1 MNADFNALSSKPLLE
16 VRDLSI
22 EFPLRR
28 EVLTVVNNVSFTVQR
43 GEILGIVGE
52 SGAGKSVTGSAI
64 VGLIDSPGRV
74 AKGDVLFDG
83 ELIGHNAMCL
93 RGKHI
98 GMVFQDPQTSLNPLQ
113 RVGDQIVETI
123 RIHLRASKSDAV
135 KRMQL
140 ALEEVGL
147 DPGRAKAYPHEFSG
161 GMRQRVV
168 IALALC
174 AEPELII
181 ADEPTTALDVSI
193 QAQILDL
200 LKRICRDRGASVIL
214 ITHDM
219 GVISETTDRV
229 AVLYQGKL
237 VEIGPTR
244 QIIDRPEHPYTKALI
259 ACTPSIEGGS
269 FERDLV
275 QINRSELTGVDAEF
289 NLRAVEEVSSASIE
303 ELSSDKA
310 GIENNKGEWNG
321 NVLSGIKTG
330 IDADSLFF
338 AKGLSR
344 DFDLS
349 DPLLTRLLSFRGKQI
364 LHAVSDVSFQI
375 ERGTTYAL
383 VGESGSG
390 KSTIARMAVG
400 LLPPTS
406 GTVTIDNIDLNDR
419 NIDAKQIQAL
429 RRRIQMVFQS
439 PYASLN
445 PRWRV
450 SAILAEPLRAF
461 GLAQGCETERIAEL
475 LEQVGLSAKD
485 QKRYP
490 HEFSGGQRQRISI
503 ARALAS
509 KPDFIICDEPT
520 SALDVSVQ
528 AQVLN
533 LLKQLQRDLGLT
545 YLFITHDL
553 AVVATMAHKIG
564 VLQSGRL
571 IEEGDTQALLNNPT
585 TEYTRMLIES
595 APRL

>member
-1 MNADFNALSSKPLLE
+1 MSIVTSANVKSPLLE
-16 VRDLSI
+16 VRNLSI

-28 EVLTVVNNVSFTVQR
+28 EVLRVVDDVSFSVER
-43 GEILGIVGE
+43 GEILGVVGE
-52 SGAGKSVTGSAI
+52 SGAGKSMTGSAI
-64 VGLIDSPGRV
+64 IGLIDPPGRIASGEIV
-74 AKGDVLFDG
+74 FDG
-83 ELIGHNAMCL
+83 ESVGEHAEAL

-98 GMVFQDPQTSLNPLQ
+98 GMVFQDPLTSLNPLH

-123 RIHLRASKSDAV
+123 RTHLNVSASEAQQ
-135 KRMQL
+135 RMFA

-147 DPGRAKAYPHEFSG
+147 DPSRARAFPHEFSG
-161 GMRQRVV
+161 GMRQRAV

-174 AEPELII
+174 AEPALII

-193 QAQILDL
+193 QAQVLDL
-200 LKRICRDRGASVIL
+200 LKRVCKDRNASVIL

-229 AVLYQGKL
+229 AVLYDGKL
-237 VEIGPTR
+237 VEIGETSHILKAPT
-244 QIIDRPEHPYTKALI
+244 HPYTQALI
-259 ACTPSIEGGS
+259 ACTPTIEGGS
-269 FERDLV
+269 FERDLA
-275 QINRSELTGVDAEF
+275 QIDRTGLNAGSAEF
-289 NLRAVEEVSSASIE
+289 NVRSARVVEASE
-303 ELSSDKA
+303 EKRIDQPT
-310 GIENNKGEWNG
+310 ENAAPLLVATN
-321 NVLSGIKTG
+321 
-330 IDADSLFF
+330 
-338 AKGLSR
+338 LSR
-344 DFDLS
+344 EFDLS
-349 DPLLTRLLSFRGKQI
+349 DPLMLRLLTLGKKRI
-364 LHAVSDVSFQI
+364 LNAVSDVSFQI
-375 ERGTTYAL
+375 DRGTTYAL

-406 GTVTIDNIDLNDR
+406 GTVTIDGLDLNDR
-419 NIDAKQIQAL
+419 NLQSGERQAL

-439 PYASLN
+439 PFASLN

-461 GLAQGCETERIAEL
+461 GLVTEGHNEKSRVTEL
-475 LEQVGLSAKD
+475 LEQVGLSASD
-485 QKRYP
+485 ARRYP

-509 KPDFIICDEPT
+509 EPDFIICDEPT

-553 AVVATMAHKIG
+553 AVVATMANRIG

-571 IEEGDTQALLNNPT
+571 VEEGDSESIFQKPQTD
-585 TEYTRMLIES
+585 YTRMLIDS